1 MHPMTTKPQESLRNR
16 LVSPVAPPAATGE
29 SQPRISIMIPALAL
43 LGYLAFLLTGFG
55 THLGNLRPLPVYL
68 FFGILLYLFQMQLS
82 RPRTRHQDVGGGSS
96 LTANR
101 FSAHTQVPLSRRLYV
116 LIVSAVALVIA
127 ADLVLQISP
136 FGNWSGQPVFYIY
149 INIALYLVFLFEAW
163 SRRRSRRRMAQIDP
177 TELQLSSTE
186 VWAANVSGFALV
198 AFIAAGLVAF
208 LQVST
213 SPQLILDLNQAFGT
227 RLPAPIN
234 TLQDMNLAI
243 GLVATAVSLYLLG
256 ISSSVASSATMEQYP
271 ETRPGES
278 EVAAAT
284 GFTSSF
290 TRIGQATLNE
300 VVVSL
305 FAVLAPLI
313 WIGTAIILALIAQQ
327 ITDYLQVSQTSAQII
342 DLFNPFSARS
352 IAHYPQALYTLGL
365 GFIAVCTTILSTII
379 VEHRLSTIRQALH
392 MLYDAGQTLA
402 LSLAFFTLSLVAL
415 NAAVI
420 FLRITQVEPFQVG
433 AITLVALLSSIA
445 LLLFSLARSRNA
457 TPASHTLQHT
467 GDESR

>member
-1 MHPMTTKPQESLRNR
+1 MHPVTTKPQESLRTR
-16 LVSPVAPPAATGE
+16 LVSPVAPPPVHVE
-29 SQPRISIMIPALAL
+29 SQPRISLMIPTLAL
-43 LGYLAFLLTGFG
+43 LGYVAFLLTGFG

-68 FFGILLYLFQMQLS
+68 FFGLLLYLFQMQLS
-82 RPRTRHQDVGGGSS
+82 RPRPLQQDGVSVLN

-101 FSAHTQVPLSRRLYV
+101 VSPHTQTPLSRRLYA
-116 LIVSAVALVIA
+116 LIVSAIALVIA
-127 ADLVLQISP
+127 ADLVLHISP

-149 INIALYLVFLFEAW
+149 INIALYVVFLFEAW
-163 SRRRSRRRMAQIDP
+163 SRRRSRRQMAQIDP
-177 TELQLSSTE
+177 TVLPLSSTE

-213 SPQLILDLNQAFGT
+213 SPQLVLDLNQAFGI

-234 TLQDMNLAI
+234 ALQDMNVAI

-278 EVAAAT
+278 EVMAAT

-290 TRIGQATLNE
+290 TRIGQATLHE

-327 ITDYLQVSQTSAQII
+327 IT
-342 DLFNPFSARS
+342 
-352 IAHYPQALYTLGL
+352 
-365 GFIAVCTTILSTII
+365 
-379 VEHRLSTIRQALH
+379 
-392 MLYDAGQTLA
+392 
-402 LSLAFFTLSLVAL
+402 
-415 NAAVI
+415 
-420 FLRITQVEPFQVG
+420 
-433 AITLVALLSSIA
+433 
-445 LLLFSLARSRNA
+445 
-457 TPASHTLQHT
+457 
-467 GDESR
+467 ESP